1 MDWREACDLCPML
14 LRYKVMPVSK
24 DVRHHLDWPVEVEKE
39 QQQQQPLC
47 AVEDF
52 PCSAEWRD
60 VGVRIISRIVN
71 II

>member
-1 MDWREACDLCPML
+1 
-14 LRYKVMPVSK
+14 MPVSK